1 MQLLAKLK
9 RRVRDLETE
18 CIALCHAARQPQTP
32 WHAKLVVAAVVAYA
46 LSPIDLIP
54 DFVPVVG
61 LMDDLVVVP
70 LGIALAVK
78 LVPPAVMAECRAR
91 ARGEAKPRVRAANVA
106 AAIVVAVWI
115 GLSLWGALW
124 IYRVFFQA

>member
-9 RRVRDLETE
+9 RKVRDLESE
-18 CIALCHAARQPQTP
+18 CIALYYAARHPETP

-54 DFVPVVG
+54 DFVPVLG

-70 LGIALAVK
+70 LGVALAVR
-78 LVPPAVMAECRAR
+78 LVPPAVLSECRAR
-91 ARGEAKPRVRAANVA
+91 ARGDAKPRVRAASLA

-115 GLSLWGALW
+115 GFACWGVLWL
-124 IYRVFFQA
+124 YRNFFQA